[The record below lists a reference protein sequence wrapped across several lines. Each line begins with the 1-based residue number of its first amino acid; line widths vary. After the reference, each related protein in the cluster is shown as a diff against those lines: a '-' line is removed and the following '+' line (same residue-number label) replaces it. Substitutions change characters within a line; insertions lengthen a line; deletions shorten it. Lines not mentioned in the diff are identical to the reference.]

1 MWTCKSD
8 INSALEENAKEPSSS
23 AVSAEASFD
32 DESSKEALNVNKFL
46 PAIMEKNGYKL
57 YSNITC
63 PSRTFQSLLRNVLNV
78 KHHTL

>member
-8 INSALEENAKEPSSS
+8 INSALGENSKEPSSS

-32 DESSKEALNVNKFL
+32 AESSKEALNVNKFL
-46 PAIMEKNGYKL
+46 TAIKEKNGYKL

-63 PSRTFQSLLRNVLNV
+63 ASRTFQSLLRNVLNV